1 MEQLRQKKLT
11 GERALFQSENIKI
24 YDSVFFEGE
33 SPLKESKGIEIYGS
47 TFKWK
52 YPLWYCRNVIL
63 EDSFLLETA
72 RSGIWYTENINIK
85 NSTIE
90 APKTFR
96 KSNAIILKSV
106 DLPFAQETFWDCD
119 DIQLTNVTARGDYF
133 GMQSKNIK
141 AKNINITG
149 NYAFDSV
156 RNIEIYD
163 SKLISKD
170 AFWNCENVTVRN
182 STIIGEYLGWN
193 SKNLTFIDCRIESLQ
208 GLCYIENLTL
218 INCKLIDTT
227 QAFEYSTITV
237 ESITHIDSVM
247 NPTSGIIKAPSIG
260 EVVLDDVKVE
270 ANKTTIITNN

>member
-1 MEQLRQKKLT
+1 
-11 GERALFQSENIKI
+11 
-24 YDSVFFEGE
+24 
-33 SPLKESKGIEIYGS
+33 
-47 TFKWK
+47 
-52 YPLWYCRNVIL
+52 
-63 EDSFLLETA
+63 
-72 RSGIWYTENINIK
+72 
-85 NSTIE
+85 
-90 APKTFR
+90 
-96 KSNAIILKSV
+96 
-106 DLPFAQETFWDCD
+106 
-119 DIQLTNVTARGDYF
+119 
-133 GMQSKNIK
+133 MQSKNIK

-163 SKLISKD
+163 SKLLSKD

-227 QAFEYSTITV
+227 QAFEYSTVTV

-260 EVVLDDVKVE
+260 EVVLDDVKVD